1 MTEFPEG
8 HVFTRSADAK
18 KAGWFS
24 RRHKTNEAHL
34 RARASRLEAQN
45 DKLARA
51 ANGGTAKTFSDID
64 WDFTAGNGLTGL
76 KECVKT
82 GYLKIESALD
92 GVRMQIEMSGSNS
105 RLERLKR
112 WLMNR

>member
-1 MTEFPEG
+1 MTEFPKG
-8 HVFTRSADAK
+8 HVFARSADAK

-34 RARASRLEAQN
+34 AARASRLEAQN
-45 DKLARA
+45 DKLAKA
-51 ANGGTAKTFSDID
+51 ANGGTAKTFSGINGDM
-64 WDFTAGNGLTGL
+64 TAGDGLTGV

-82 GYLKIESALD
+82 GFMSASKGIEW
-92 GVRMQIEMSGSNS
+92 VKYQIDLRGSNP
-105 RLERLKR
+105 RLKRLKR